1 LSKAEVVTKVNFIL
15 ENGIKILKGLPL
27 IEITKLKRH
36 PHNIKKHPEEQIKN
50 LMELMR
56 IVGFKDPVVIDKK
69 CEIKAGHGR
78 LEAAI
83 NLGMTRVPY
92 IPLEGL
98 TKKQMDLFMYM
109 DNQVNES
116 PWIDDNVQLLL
127 QDMPETI
134 LENYDVNWDDIITA
148 DPPDEEE
155 IPEPPVEPISKLG
168 DIYQLGNHRIMC
180 GDSTK
185 DLEKLI
191 NSTEINLLLTDP
203 PYGISIV
210 NSKGGVGI
218 TEQLG
223 FVGTEGVVKA
233 RKYKSIIADDKPFEP
248 EFLLNYGKSQ
258 IIFGANNFANKLPNN
273 SHWIVWDKKAEIGAD
288 HNNFSDVEIA
298 WTNIDKKSCPIY
310 RHLWSGLLR
319 KGDRRTELKDR
330 VHPTQKPVGLFS
342 EIIKD
347 YSKENHTVLDPY
359 LGSGSTLIAC
369 EQTNRICYGME
380 LDPAYIDVIIT
391 RFINYVGSDKDVYVI
406 RDGNKTPYSK
416 INTK

>member
-1 LSKAEVVTKVNFIL
+1 MSKAEVVTKVNFIL

-27 IEITKLKRH
+27 IEISKLKRH

-56 IVGFKDPVVIDKK
+56 IVGFKDPLVIDKK

-109 DNQVNES
+109 DNLVNES

-127 QDMPETI
+127 EDIPVTDLETF
-134 LENYDVNWDDIITA
+134 DVQWDGIIISEPA
-148 DPPDEEE
+148 EEEE
-155 IPEPPVEPISKLG
+155 IPEPPVEPKSKLG
-168 DIYQLGNHRIMC
+168 EIYQLGNHRVMC
-180 GDSTK
+180 GDATK

-191 NSTEINLLLTDP
+191 NGIEMNLLFTDP
-203 PYGISIV
+203 PYGIDIV
-210 NSKGGVGI
+210 SHEGVGRSA
-218 TEQLG
+218 ELG
-223 FVGTEGVVKA
+223 FTAHTKESSEWNGKTIKR
-233 RKYKSIIADDKPFEP
+233 RKYKQIEGDDIPFEP
-248 EFLLNYGKSQ
+248 KFLLDKATT
-258 IIFGANNFANKLPNN
+258 IILFGGNHFSDKLPVS
-273 SHWIVWDKKAEIGAD
+273 SHWLVWDKKADVGHD
-288 HNNFSDVEIA
+288 NNTFSDVELM
-298 WTNIDKKSCPIY
+298 WTNVFKRKSAKIY

-319 KGDRRTELKDR
+319 AGDRKTELKDR
-330 VHPTQKPVGLFS
+330 VHPTQKPVGLLS

-347 YSKENHTVLDPY
+347 YSKKNHTVLDCY

-369 EQTNRICYGME
+369 EQTNRVCFGME
-380 LDPAYIDVIIT
+380 IDPSYVDVCIE
-391 RFINYVGSDKDVYVI
+391 RWQNYTGK
-406 RDGNKTPYSK
+406 KAK
-416 INTK
+416 KL